1 MFIFFYAICLF
12 LCYFY
17 VITMFQENA
26 TNKKK
31 IKKDTLRNIPKKFKK
46 KKPLKNILDLKWMNV
61 TSRDL
66 PHSEWM
72 NRWGID
78 LYFLKLGRMI
88 YTNSYNVYHVHV
100 YDLVSTR

>member
-1 MFIFFYAICLF
+1 MLL
-12 LCYFY
+12 LCFKKMPQ
-17 VITMFQENA
+17 TR
-26 TNKKK
+26 KK

-78 LYFLKLGRMI
+78 LYFFKIREDDI
-88 YTNSYNVYHVHV
+88 YE
-100 YDLVSTR
+100 

>member
-1 MFIFFYAICLF
+1 MPQ
-12 LCYFY
+12 
-17 VITMFQENA
+17 TR
-26 TNKKK
+26 KK

-72 NRWGID
+72 KSMRYRFTFFKIRED
-78 LYFLKLGRMI
+78 DI
-88 YTNSYNVYHVHV
+88 YE
-100 YDLVSTR
+100 